1 MKGRIEL
8 NFDLTYRLNE
18 QRLPDIGVEYGKL
31 WRFASV
37 LKGIGLSVEG
47 WHPAAPTEK
56 ESLLINAFDR
66 DEPTTAAIAR
76 NAAQRLF

>member
-1 MKGRIEL
+1 
-8 NFDLTYRLNE
+8 
-18 QRLPDIGVEYGKL
+18 
-31 WRFASV
+31 
-37 LKGIGLSVEG
+37 LSVEG